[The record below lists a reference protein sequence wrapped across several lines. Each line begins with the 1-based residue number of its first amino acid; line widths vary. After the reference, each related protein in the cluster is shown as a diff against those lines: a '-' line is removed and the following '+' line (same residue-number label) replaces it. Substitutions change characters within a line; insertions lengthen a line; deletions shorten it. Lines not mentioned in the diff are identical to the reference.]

1 MRQVSKF
8 KNLGGYH
15 YVTTTV
21 AGGPI
26 ILLAPGKNNAEGMWF
41 FYCEVGTD
49 LSNHSCHQ
57 GVSSS

>member
-1 MRQVSKF
+1 M
-8 KNLGGYH
+8 
-15 YVTTTV
+15 TTAV

-26 ILLAPGKNNAEGMWF
+26 ILLAPGENNAEGMWF
-41 FYCEVGTD
+41 SYCEIGTD